1 MALSSTIRTLR
12 SRDITDAI
20 PFNVGQPS
28 YVSDIWTNTTVAY
41 DVAIGGLPFFY
52 GINNERPYIR
62 QTAPYKKEQFDNSK
76 EPGEQTLE
84 GWWIRSQSSFHR
96 GAGIKFY
103 DPSAG
108 EEVDYRFSDSEGV
121 NVWTK
126 GEVTLL
132 KNVTQT
138 HNITGTI
145 AANGRPKQQS
155 HTIVWNDIDGV
166 LVLDEY
172 DVDKMFQPRTG
183 AITNKALTSNVATL
197 TSTAHTFTVGM
208 EVVVTGVDATFNGTY
223 RITAVT
229 ANTFSYAKTAT
240 DVTSTAA
247 TGSAT
252 SNVIHF
258 IDYISGTDEPV
269 FAICDDG
276 TNAYWVTNTGGK
288 LTVYKKALTGDST
301 TAATKMFDTPSIV
314 VANATMAFIKERI
327 VMCVNN
333 SVYEF
338 STTATAMPTAIYTNS
353 ATDYQFTSIAAS
365 GPAIYVSGFRSH
377 QSSITKF
384 TLTTAGAMPT
394 LTSATTAAEFPVGEI
409 VFRIYYYLGYMLI
422 GTNKGVR
429 AASVDDAGSIN
440 YGPLIVEVSEQPC
453 FDFAARDRFVWCAT
467 GVKGSPGLIRIDLGQ
482 QLLTES
488 QALYGSTTLRFAH
501 ANDVFYPNVTGH
513 DTTSCAF
520 IGLTDQIFFTSAAGS
535 EGYAYCEDVNTYV
548 NSGYIQTG
556 YIRYGTLEPK
566 NFKRVRC
573 RGDYDN
579 GGLLI
584 SPVGSDGTVYETA
597 IYNSTIGTP
606 EINIINP
613 PGSQEYIGMRFTLS
627 RYEDPT
633 DTASTLDTTGPT
645 FKGYQI
651 RALPATPRQHIIQ
664 LPLYC
669 YDVETDRYNVQVGF
683 DGRSWERIQAL
694 EDLETTGDEV
704 IFQDFTTGEQI
715 TVVIDQVSFQ
725 RATPPSGGFSGFGG
739 NLTVQVREVG

>member
-52 GINNERPYIR
+52 GINNDRPYER
-62 QTAPYKKEQFDNSK
+62 QTAPYKKQQFDNSK

-96 GAGIKFY
+96 GAGITFF

-108 EEVDYRFSDSEGV
+108 EEVDYRFSDSENV
-121 NVWTK
+121 NVWNK
-126 GEVTLL
+126 GQVSLL

-145 AANGRPKQQS
+145 AANGRPKQQAR
-155 HTIVWNDIDGV
+155 TIRYGNIDAV
-166 LVLDEY
+166 LVWDEY

-197 TSTAHTFTVGM
+197 TSVAHTFTVGM

-229 ANTFSYAKTAT
+229 TDTFSYAKTAT
-240 DVTSTAA
+240 NVTSTAA

-252 SNVIHF
+252 SDVIHF
-258 IDYISGTDEPV
+258 IDYNSGVDEAV
-269 FAICDDG
+269 YAICDDG
-276 TNAYWVTNTGGK
+276 TTAYWVTNAVQGGANK
-288 LTVYKKALTGDST
+288 LHVYKKALTADST
-301 TAATKMFDTPSIV
+301 TAATLMFSATGIV
-314 VANATMAFIKERI
+314 AANATMEFIKERI
-327 VMCVNN
+327 VLAVNN

-338 STTATAMPTAIYTNS
+338 STTATALPTALYTNS
-353 ATDYQFTSIAAS
+353 STDYQFTSIAAS

-394 LTSATTAAEFPVGEI
+394 LTAATTAAEFPVGEI
-409 VFRIYYYLGYMLI
+409 VFRIYYYLGYMVI
-422 GTNKGVR
+422 GTNKGIRV
-429 AASVDDAGSIN
+429 AQISPDDGSIA
-440 YGPLIVEVSEQPC
+440 YGPIIVPLVEQPC
-453 FDFAARDRFVWCAT
+453 FDFSARDRFVWCAT
-467 GVKGSPGLIRIDLGQ
+467 GVKGSPGVIRIDLSEQ
-482 QLLTES
+482 IS
-488 QALYGSTTLRFAH
+488 PLRFAY
-501 ANDVFYPNVTGH
+501 ANDVFYADVTGH
-513 DTTSCAF
+513 YTTSCAF
-520 IGLTDQIFFTSAAGS
+520 IGLTDQLFFTSAAGS
-535 EGYAYCEDVNTYV
+535 VGYGYCEDVSTYAI
-548 NSGYIQTG
+548 SGYLQTG

-573 RGDYDN
+573 RGDYST

-606 EINIINP
+606 EVNIINP
-613 PGSQEYIGMRFTLS
+613 PGSQEYIGMKFTLS

-645 FKGYQI
+645 FKGYQV
-651 RALPATPRQHIIQ
+651 RALPATPRQHLIQ

-669 YDVETDRYNVQVGF
+669 YDVETDRYNVQVGY

-694 EDLETTGDEV
+694 EDLESTGDEV

-715 TVVIDQVSFQ
+715 TVVIDSVGFQ

-739 NLTVQVREVG
+739 NLTVIVREVG